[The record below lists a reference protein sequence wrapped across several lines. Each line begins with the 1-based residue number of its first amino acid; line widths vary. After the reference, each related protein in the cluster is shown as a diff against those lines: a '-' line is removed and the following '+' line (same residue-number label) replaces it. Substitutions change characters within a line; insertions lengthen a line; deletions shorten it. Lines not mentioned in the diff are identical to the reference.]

1 MNDLNG
7 AKARV
12 VEIYDAVKQF
22 TRGYYVACIDKDGTY
37 HGDYSFNLVEPNS
50 GNDI

>member
-12 VEIYDAVKQF
+12 VEIYDEVKQF
-22 TRGYYVACIDKDGTY
+22 TRGYYVACID
-37 HGDYSFNLVEPNS
+37 
-50 GNDI
+50 